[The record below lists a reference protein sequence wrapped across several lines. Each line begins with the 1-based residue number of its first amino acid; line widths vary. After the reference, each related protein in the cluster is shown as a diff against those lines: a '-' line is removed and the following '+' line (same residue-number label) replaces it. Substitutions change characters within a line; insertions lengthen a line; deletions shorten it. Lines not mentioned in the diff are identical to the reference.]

1 MEVKVYSS
9 IAEVD
14 EAKWN
19 VIVEKNRLICTHK
32 YIEAVEK
39 SNINDCRFFY
49 PVVYDEGEIIA
60 HATCYYISTELDAF
74 AQGVVKNMVSLIRRR
89 WKGFFILR
97 TLECGTPVAA
107 GNTISFRKDV
117 DRVAILDLLCR
128 EIERLAGELRVK
140 VVLFRDFY
148 DEELELFDYFT
159 LVGYT
164 KIHNLPSTKIEIR
177 WKNFDE
183 YLDSMRSQYKYKII
197 KRMKKCKK
205 DINIQLVKDFSGYKN
220 ELEKL
225 WMNVYNNAK
234 EYKRERLTTVFFENM
249 DKYLQD
255 RSAIILAKRNS
266 VSVGFA
272 LLLYD
277 NKILIPLFFGLDY
290 AYNEEYCVYFNLMYK
305 AIEVGINE
313 GMKSIDMGITTLIPK
328 KDIGCVITPLNM
340 YMKHLNPFL
349 NKVVP
354 KTFAMMTPQDNSGP
368 RRVFKA
374 SGQNE
379 EEDKNILRTTK
390 SQPGH
395 VFIGAE

>member
-128 EIERLAGELRVK
+128 EIERLAGEDIQVDAVLALAEVRGDRARLDQLHQAVARRDRRLVSEVFDKRLAVPLHPDATAQLAHERVNLLAAPNACGVAVVEIQNQLRP
-140 VVLFRDFY
+140 
-148 DEELELFDYFT
+148 EL
-159 LVGYT
+159 LV
-164 KIHNLPSTKIEIR
+164 
-177 WKNFDE
+177 
-183 YLDSMRSQYKYKII
+183 
-197 KRMKKCKK
+197 
-205 DINIQLVKDFSGYKN
+205 
-220 ELEKL
+220 
-225 WMNVYNNAK
+225 
-234 EYKRERLTTVFFENM
+234 
-249 DKYLQD
+249 
-255 RSAIILAKRNS
+255 RSAHFTNS
-266 VSVGFA
+266 FA
-272 LLLYD
+272 
-277 NKILIPLFFGLDY
+277 
-290 AYNEEYCVYFNLMYK
+290 
-305 AIEVGINE
+305 
-313 GMKSIDMGITTLIPK
+313 
-328 KDIGCVITPLNM
+328 
-340 YMKHLNPFL
+340 
-349 NKVVP
+349 
-354 KTFAMMTPQDNSGP
+354 
-368 RRVFKA
+368 
-374 SGQNE
+374 
-379 EEDKNILRTTK
+379 
-390 SQPGH
+390 
-395 VFIGAE
+395 